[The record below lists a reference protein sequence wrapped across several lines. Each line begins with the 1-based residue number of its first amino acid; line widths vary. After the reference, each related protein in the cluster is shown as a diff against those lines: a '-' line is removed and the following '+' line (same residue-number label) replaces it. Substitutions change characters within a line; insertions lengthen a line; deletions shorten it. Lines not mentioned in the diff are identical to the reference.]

1 MRKVA
6 GPGTEL
12 PRASTVLQEYRSAM
26 AALNLEQL
34 FTLHLFRMRLPPCC
48 AALRGAEALLPM
60 PRRLL
65 KYGVTLWAVSDALRL
80 DWRRR
85 RGRGYWDRVTLAIGL
100 DGIDGYTQRRGNL
113 SEADSGCPE
122 TCDLFSLLL
131 GHAFSPFQKAY
142 WRSAF
147 WR

>member
-85 RGRGYWDRVTLAIGL
+85 RGRGCWDRVTLAIGL
-100 DGIDGYTQRRGNL
+100 DGIDGYTEHRSNL
-113 SEADSGCPE
+113 SEAGAGCPE
-122 TCDLFSLLL
+122 F
-131 GHAFSPFQKAY
+131 
-142 WRSAF
+142 
-147 WR
+147 